1 MPRQTNS
8 RAPAPVEA
16 IAHQIRRL
24 GVGAGQAVM
33 VHASLRAIGPVAGG
47 ADGVIDALDLVVGPL
62 GGLMMLLG
70 AKDDWDWVNDRD
82 PGARAALLEDAE
94 PFDPDITPADPE
106 VGVLAEVF
114 RRRAGTLVTD
124 HPEGRFGARGAL
136 APRLLRDQPW
146 DDYFG
151 EGSPLQ
157 HLCDLGGGVL
167 RLGADPDTTTLIHLA
182 EYLTP
187 LPRKQRVERHRV
199 CRINGERRIRT
210 ISSLDDSEGIVDW
223 PGEDYFQ
230 TILTDY
236 LDAGRGVQ
244 GQVGGA
250 DSHYLPA
257 RDLLDFAV
265 RWMTERFSGLPV

>member
-1 MPRQTNS
+1 MTRPTNS
-8 RAPAPVEA
+8 SAAAPIEQ
-16 IAHQIRRL
+16 IADQIRRL

-33 VHASLRAIGPVAGG
+33 VHASLRAIGPVVGG
-47 ADGVIDALDLVVGPL
+47 ADGVLDALESVVGPS
-62 GGLMMLLG
+62 GGLMMVLG
-70 AKDDWDWVNDRD
+70 ARNDWDWVNERD
-82 PGARAALLEDAE
+82 PDEREALLRTAE
-94 PFDPDITPADPE
+94 AFDPDVTPADPE

-114 RRRAGTLVTD
+114 RRRAGTQVTD
-124 HPEGRFGARGAL
+124 HPEGRFGARGGL
-136 APRLLRDQPW
+136 APRLLRDPPW

-157 HLCDLGGGVL
+157 HLCDLDGGVL
-167 RLGADPDTTTLIHLA
+167 RLGADPDTTTLMHLA

-187 LPRKQRVERHRV
+187 LPQKRRVERHRV
-199 CRINGERRIRT
+199 CRINGQRTIRT

-236 LDAGRGVQ
+236 LNAGRGVQ
-244 GQVGGA
+244 GRVGGA

-257 RDLLDFAV
+257 RDLLVFAV
-265 RWMTERFSGLPV
+265 QWMTERFAGLAA